1 MDRVTDTNL
10 REHYSACKE
19 CLTAFRYGFREALM
33 VVVEVKMPSV
43 EYVLQTNVDN
53 EAGSNQGLALE
64 DMQLYLSIHA

>member
-10 REHYSACKE
+10 REQYSACKE

-33 VVVEVKMPSV
+33 VVVELKMPSV
-43 EYVLQTNVDN
+43 GYVMQTNVVYVV
-53 EAGSNQGLALE
+53 GSNQGLALE